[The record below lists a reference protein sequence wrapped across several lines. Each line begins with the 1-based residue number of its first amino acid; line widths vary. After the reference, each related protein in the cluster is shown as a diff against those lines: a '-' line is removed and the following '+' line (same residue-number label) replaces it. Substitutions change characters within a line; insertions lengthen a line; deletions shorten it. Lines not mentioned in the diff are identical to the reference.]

1 MADERFCDIE
11 IDRQYPRP
19 SFFELDVKQM
29 RQVLWNLSVNAS
41 EAMERRGRLRFLADP
56 GKGLIAIEDTGPGVP
71 REIRQKI
78 FDPFFTTKDSG
89 SGLGLATVHAVVESH
104 GGEVLALEGEAGG
117 ARFEIHLR

>member
-1 MADERFCDIE
+1 
-11 IDRQYPRP
+11 
-19 SFFELDVKQM
+19 M